1 VVCPAAA
8 TQCPQTMAQDLMPKH
23 HITGRSVLSATCR
36 EAVERERDVLA
47 LLAKLE
53 PAQLTVASAKP
64 GGGADNSGSQIELV
78 VADGIEVLLPMA
90 GARRGTR
97 SS

>member
-1 VVCPAAA
+1 MCFPAFARHGVKTWRENSITEPSSHSAA
-8 TQCPQTMAQDLMPKH
+8 
-23 HITGRSVLSATCR
+23 CR

-64 GGGADNSGSQIELV
+64 GGADNGGGQIELV
-78 VADGIEVLLPMA
+78 VADGVEVLLPMA
-90 GARRGTR
+90 GASGATWP
-97 SS
+97 SVFPSW